1 MDEPGRRVA
10 ASAAS
15 RRGLQP
21 AAYDFEQSREVGG
34 RSSLPDGSGPN
45 GSVFTPW
52 VQSARLADLGTIP
65 GGVQLSNA
73 NLLRQA
79 AEHAFVDLVVSSFK
93 SFQEVGGF
101 QRALASIP
109 EAGSIRVRHLHH
121 GTLQV
126 SVQCRSAGSLLRSL
140 ASAYERS
147 FTVRAREP
155 HRIELALH
163 DDAYSGSPV

>member
-1 MDEPGRRVA
+1 MDDEGRRLGD
-10 ASAAS
+10 SAAS

-21 AAYDFEQSREVGG
+21 AAFDLEQSREVGG
-34 RSSLPDGSGPN
+34 RSSLPEGSGAN

-52 VQSARLADLGTIP
+52 NQSARLTELGTAS
-65 GGVQLSNA
+65 GGVQLSSA
-73 NLLRQA
+73 TLLRHT

-109 EAGSIRVRHLHH
+109 EAGSIRVRHVHH

-140 ASAYERS
+140 ASVYERS

-163 DDAYSGSPV
+163 DDAYSGNPV